1 MITLL
6 ENHILLISPI
16 WNVWVFPSFSYRK
29 TRECP
34 LFLESTFVACL
45 GITSLS
51 RKWWKERTTCKGGT
65 ERRSKYS
72 NPSTKQGG
80 LSKLLSELW
89 HWGWCPVL
97 WIHGTLPSI
106 YLSILLQGGFFQT
119 SPMLGSHQMLFL
131 VRADATPDPW
141 EGGQS
146 ETTRSETNLTERSCS
161 KWHTHSPIHST
172 ILWPGFILG
181 CQKWSI
187 NRRCGTEPKINNKYW
202 APQGVG
208 ELTVGCPW
216 NAKGLLWSKPNSL
229 LLEWISTSRCPRL
242 TRMPR

>member
-1 MITLL
+1 M
-6 ENHILLISPI
+6 
-16 WNVWVFPSFSYRK
+16 
-29 TRECP
+29 
-34 LFLESTFVACL
+34 
-45 GITSLS
+45 
-51 RKWWKERTTCKGGT
+51 
-65 ERRSKYS
+65 ERRSKFS
-72 NPSTKQGG
+72 NPSTKQDG
-80 LSKLLSELW
+80 LSELLSELW

-141 EGGQS
+141 EGRQS
-146 ETTRSETNLTERSCS
+146 ETTRSETNLTKRSCS
-161 KWHTHSPIHST
+161 KWQTHSPTHST
-172 ILWPGFILG
+172 NLWITFILG
-181 CQKWSI
+181 HQKWSI
-187 NRRCGTEPKINNKYW
+187 NRRCGTEPKISNKYW

-208 ELTVGCPW
+208 ELTAGCPW
-216 NAKGLLWSKPNSL
+216 SAKGLLWSKPISL